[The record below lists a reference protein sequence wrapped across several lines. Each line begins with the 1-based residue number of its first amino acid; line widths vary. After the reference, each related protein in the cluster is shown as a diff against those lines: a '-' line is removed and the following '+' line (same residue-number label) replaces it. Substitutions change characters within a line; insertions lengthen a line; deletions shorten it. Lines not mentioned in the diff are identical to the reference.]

1 MKILITGIAGFAGS
15 HLAELL
21 VRRGD
26 EVFGTCLA
34 CETRE
39 NLRSISRRLHLS
51 NCDVTDFRRFARLV
65 KKIGPNQIYHLAA
78 LTSVGWS
85 FSHPLETINTNLWGT
100 LNLLEI
106 ARSSKK
112 QIKILVVGS
121 SDVYGRVLPKDVPIS
136 EERPLRPVSPYGAS
150 KAACDLLAYQYFES
164 YEVQVIRARAFNHT
178 GPRQNTGFVV
188 PDFASQIAQIELG
201 RLPQVLKVGDLSA
214 RRDISDVRD
223 VVGAYAALMAR
234 GKPGQAY
241 NICSGKAYKIER
253 LLGILLSSSRKKIK
267 VQLDKRKNRPAEI
280 PLLLGDNS
288 RLRKATGW
296 KPKIPLEKTLKD
308 TLNFWRQKFGVLS

>member
-1 MKILITGIAGFAGS
+1 
-15 HLAELL
+15 
-21 VRRGD
+21 
-26 EVFGTCLA
+26 
-34 CETRE
+34 
-39 NLRSISRRLHLS
+39 
-51 NCDVTDFRRFARLV
+51 
-65 KKIGPNQIYHLAA
+65 
-78 LTSVGWS
+78 
-85 FSHPLETINTNLWGT
+85 
-100 LNLLEI
+100 
-106 ARSSKK
+106 
-112 QIKILVVGS
+112 
-121 SDVYGRVLPKDVPIS
+121 VPIS

-253 LLGILLSSSRKKIK
+253 LLGILLSLSRERIRI
-267 VQLDKRKNRPAEI
+267 QSDKRKNRPAEI

-288 RLRKATGW
+288 RLKKATGW
-296 KPKIPLEKTLKD
+296 KPKIPLEKILKD

>member
-21 VRRGD
+21 AGRGN

-34 CETRE
+34 CESRD
-39 NLRSISRRLHLS
+39 NLRDIIRRVHLS
-51 NCDVTDFRRFARLV
+51 NCDITDFSRFARLV
-65 KKIGPNQIYHLAA
+65 KRIGPDQIYHLAA

-106 ARSSKK
+106 ARSQKK
-112 QIKILVVGS
+112 RIKILVVGS
-121 SDVYGRVLPKDVPIS
+121 SDVYGKVRPRDVPIS

-164 YEVQVIRARAFNHT
+164 YGVQVIRARAFNHT

-188 PDFASQIAQIELG
+188 PDFASQIARIEAG
-201 RLPQVLKVGDLSA
+201 RLSPVLKVGDLSA

-223 VVGAYAALMAR
+223 VVRAYAALMAR
-234 GKPGQAY
+234 GKPGEAY
-241 NICSGKAYKIER
+241 NICSGKAYKIDH
-253 LLGILLSSSRKKIK
+253 LLRMLLSLCRERIR
-267 VQLDKRKNRPAEI
+267 VQSDKGKNRPAEI
-280 PLLLGDNS
+280 PLLLGNNL
-288 RLRKATGW
+288 RLKRATGW

-308 TLNFWRQKFGVLS
+308 TLNFWRQRFDVFD